1 VKAKRFVQ
9 RDQRYL
15 PALSQSIVIN
25 RGRSLS
31 QFFKRPV
38 LFKVCGNPRR
48 DRRRFRMSCGLGRLE
63 CDSRQDKVAA

>member
-9 RDQRYL
+9 RDQRSL

-38 LFKVCGNPRR
+38 LFKVWENSLR
-48 DRRRFRMSCGLGRLE
+48 DRRRFRVCCGFGYAE
-63 CDSRQDKVAA
+63 CDSRQDSAAA